1 MPAQQVQEGKFF
13 KWRSLSIKH
22 MGIDCMMKKILVTG
36 ANGFLGQHLVNLLLQ
51 QGYAVIAVA
60 KGPNRL
66 PFEATETFV
75 YYDVDI
81 TNDFLL
87 NAVLEKEKPFT
98 VVHAAAMTQ
107 VDDCQLNQP
116 ECEAINVRA
125 TAQLLLSAEAYSQ
138 HFIYIST
145 DFVFDGEKGDYAEA
159 DDMNP
164 VSWYGFTKV
173 QAESIVETSE
183 IPFAIVRTCLVYGNT
198 LTGTRSNIVSW
209 VKDNL
214 AAGKHIKVVNDQWR
228 TPTWVEDLAKGIWLV
243 IEKNATGI
251 YHISGKDKLTPYD
264 IAIKTAAFCGFES
277 VLIEKADA
285 ASFSQPAKRP
295 PRTGFNISKARA
307 ELGFEPVGFDEGL
320 LKTLQEGAKH

>member
-1 MPAQQVQEGKFF
+1 M
-13 KWRSLSIKH
+13 I
-22 MGIDCMMKKILVTG
+22 KKILVTG

-51 QGYAVIAVA
+51 KGCTVIAVA
-60 KGPNRL
+60 KGPKRL
-66 PFEATETFV
+66 PFDPAESFA

-87 NAVLEKEKPFT
+87 NAVLEKEKPST

-107 VDDCQLNQP
+107 ADDCQLNQP
-116 ECEAINVRA
+116 GCEAINVRA
-125 TAQLLLSAEAYSQ
+125 TAQLLLSAETYSR

-145 DFVFDGEKGDYAEA
+145 DFVFDGEKGDYAET
-159 DDMNP
+159 DDVNP

-198 LTGTRSNIVSW
+198 LTGTRSNIVNW
-209 VKDNL
+209 AKDNL
-214 AAGKHIKVVNDQWR
+214 AAGKHIKVVSDQWR

-264 IAIKTAAFCGFES
+264 IAMKTAALCGYDNG
-277 VLIEKADA
+277 LIEKADA

-295 PRTGFNISKARA
+295 PRTGFNINKARK

-320 LKTLQEGAKH
+320 RKTISGF